1 MKKSFIFLALGAVM
15 VAFSACSL
23 FGNKE
28 VSVSESDLIGTWQ
41 ENGTEAFVR
50 FLTEKADS
58 EYKYGYEWNEAEDIF
73 PEDLV
78 KYGNGWFKWKLVKA
92 DLTEI
97 HLMDNS
103 GAEIPKVYTVTRLTD
118 TDLEYKDD
126 FGVKHAFSKVVSK
139 K

>member
-28 VSVSESDLIGTWQ
+28 VSFSESDLIGTWQ

-58 EYKYGYEWNEAEDIF
+58 DYKYGYEWNEAEDVF

-97 HLMDNS
+97 HLMDNG
-103 GAEIPKVYTVTRLTD
+103 GAEIPKIYTVTRLTD

>member
-28 VSVSESDLIGTWQ
+28 VSFSESDLIGTWQ

-103 GAEIPKVYTVTRLTD
+103 GAEIPKVYTVTQLTD

>member
-28 VSVSESDLIGTWQ
+28 VSFSESDLIGTWQ

-73 PEDLV
+73 PKDLV